1 MSESVKGLG
10 SLPQTG
16 FDLPDADKGY
26 KCSCCGQYVKRYF
39 RKFNSNMALALIILY
54 RNKDKGFIHLE
65 NTMKELGYKR
75 CGDASYLRHYRLIEK
90 KEGNRDDGSPRNGMY
105 KITGIGIMFVEGK
118 SKVQGTFI
126 ISNNK
131 HEGFEGDKITIQ
143 DALGKKFDYTELMK
157 ADYTIQK
164 Q

>member
-1 MSESVKGLG
+1 MSKVVKGLG

-16 FDLPDADKGY
+16 LDFPDPDKGY
-26 KCSCCGQYVKRYF
+26 HCSSCGQYVKRYF

-54 RNKDKGFIHLE
+54 RNKEKGFIHLE
-65 NTMKELGYKR
+65 NTMKDLGYKR

-118 SKVQGTFI
+118 SKVQSTFI

-131 HEGFEGDKITIQ
+131 HEGYEGDDITIQ